1 MISSDL
7 HEAVRQLS
15 AGKLVGIPTET
26 VYGLAAN
33 ALDPEAVACIFEA
46 KNRPSFDPLI
56 VHIGQM
62 AELDRLVTEVPEQA
76 RHLMKAFWPGPL
88 TLILR
93 KSELIP
99 DIVTSGLPH
108 VGLRMPKHPL
118 ALRLLQSLP
127 FPLAAP
133 SANPFGYV
141 SPTTAQHV
149 MDQLEGKLA
158 LVLDGGP
165 SHVGVESTIV
175 SFAEGSPKVLRLG
188 GISMEELHAVLG
200 EAIPSQLSQSQ
211 PSAPGQL
218 DSHYAPHRAIALL
231 DHGSAA
237 PSLAKGETWIPFAP
251 HPAAKESLST
261 DGSATSAAHRL
272 FALLR
277 RLDYPEAGTMFVE
290 KAPESGLG
298 RAVNDRLMRAAHRA

>member
-7 HEAVRQLS
+7 HEAVRQLR

-33 ALDPEAVACIFEA
+33 ALDPEAVAGIFEA

-62 AELDRLVTEVPEQA
+62 AEISRLVTDVPVQA
-76 RHLMKAFWPGPL
+76 RQLMDNFWPGPL
-88 TLILR
+88 TIILP

-108 VGLRMPKHPL
+108 VGIRMPKHPL
-118 ALRLLQSLP
+118 TLRLLQSLP

-149 MDQLEGKLA
+149 LDQLEGKLA

-165 SHVGVESTIV
+165 SQVGIESTIV
-175 SFAEGSPKVLRLG
+175 SFAEGTPKVLRLG
-188 GISMEELHAVLG
+188 GISMEDLTSVLG
-200 EAIPSQLSQSQ
+200 ESIPSTLSQSQ
-211 PSAPGQL
+211 PAAPGQL
-218 DSHYAPHRAIALL
+218 DSHYAPHRTIALL
-231 DHGSAA
+231 PHGASA
-237 PSLAKGETWIPFAP
+237 PSLNKGEVWIPFAP
-251 HPAAKESLST
+251 QAESKDSLSL
-261 DGSATSAAHRL
+261 DGTNTSAAQRL

-277 RLDYPEAGTMFVE
+277 KLDYPEAGKMYVE
-290 KAPESGLG
+290 MAPESGLG

>member
-76 RHLMKAFWPGPL
+76 RHLMEAFWPGPL

-165 SHVGVESTIV
+165 SHVCLI
-175 SFAEGSPKVLRLG
+175 
-188 GISMEELHAVLG
+188 
-200 EAIPSQLSQSQ
+200 
-211 PSAPGQL
+211 
-218 DSHYAPHRAIALL
+218 
-231 DHGSAA
+231 
-237 PSLAKGETWIPFAP
+237 
-251 HPAAKESLST
+251 
-261 DGSATSAAHRL
+261 
-272 FALLR
+272 
-277 RLDYPEAGTMFVE
+277 
-290 KAPESGLG
+290 
-298 RAVNDRLMRAAHRA
+298 